1 MAIVSGTQ
9 TTYAI
14 TGEREDLSDVIW
26 DVSPVET
33 PVLTAMRKTK
43 ATNVYHEWQT
53 DALAAAAAN
62 AAIEGNEAT
71 FSAPT
76 ATGRIGNYCQIM
88 TKTAIVSRTAEKANK
103 AGRQSEM
110 AYQVARR
117 MQELKKDAEYN
128 MIGVNNVRVAGD
140 ATTAREM
147 SSISCYIATNDVFNS
162 GGTPAGASP
171 VGADGSAVRTDSGT
185 QQVFTETMLTS
196 ALQLCYTSGAN
207 PTMLVAGA
215 FNRGK
220 VSSFAGTGQTRY
232 VSTDAKTL
240 NVSIDVYEGDFAT
253 LKVVP
258 CRQVRTRDVLLLDP
272 EYLAVA
278 EFDSLK
284 ATDLAKTGDASKKLL
299 TWELTLEVS
308 TEKSQ
313 GGVFDLTTA

>member
-9 TTYAI
+9 NTYDI
-14 TGEREDLSDVIW
+14 NGEREDLSDVIW

-33 PVLTAMRKTK
+33 PVLTAMRKVK

-53 DALAAAAAN
+53 DSLAAAAAN
-62 AAIEGNEAT
+62 AQLEGDEAS
-71 FSAPT
+71 FSVPT
-76 ATGRIGNYCQIM
+76 ATSRIGNYCQILR
-88 TKTAIVSRTAEKANK
+88 KTAIVSRSSEVANK

-117 MQELKKDAEYN
+117 MQELKKDMEYQ
-128 MIGVNNVRVAGD
+128 MIGVNNVRVAGGD
-140 ATTAREM
+140 TTAREM
-147 SSISCYIATNDVFNS
+147 SSISCFIATNDVFNS
-162 GGTPAGASP
+162 GGTPAGVSP
-171 VGADGSAVRTDSGT
+171 TGDGSGVRTDSGT
-185 QQVFTETMLTS
+185 QQAFTEAMLTS
-196 ALQLCYTSGAN
+196 SLSLCYTNGAN

-220 VSSFAGTGQTRY
+220 VSGFAGSGQTRY

-258 CRQVRTRDVLLLDP
+258 CRQIRTRDVLLLDP
-272 EYLAVA
+272 EYLAFA
-278 EFDSLK
+278 EFDGLK
-284 ATDLAKTGDASKKLL
+284 ATDLAKTGDATKKLI
-299 TWELTLEVS
+299 TWEGTLEVS
-308 TEKSQ
+308 TEKAH